1 MSFKPAP
8 QIFTNTYLKT
18 QSLFCDF
25 YTSERTNKYL
35 STLLSVDFPNISASL
50 SSLKSFSILAFDSR
64 DPLLKNILLY
74 LEDHYP
80 KVPIKLYYCNEIN
93 TSYSDIGK
101 AIHDITILP
110 YPKNNFDI
118 DFDFSTF
125 AIPFSSS
132 FFSKLSKYINSNL
145 PNIIDSNGNTYISSA
160 ALVKLLRGF
169 DDNQFT
175 SLLDFL
181 SALNPVINS
190 RFSSLGSRLVKYIVK
205 TDSPA
210 YPIRLIN
217 FNNSNIAES
226 APLEAIKKETQKVII
241 YPNSSDANSI
251 EYEIAEYKIE
261 PHEFQPHMFTVFL
274 NKGGGGN
281 KLMNSISKSL
291 SAYTIYAED
300 YLYDPCGI
308 AICWGVLRN
317 SKSIIDHA
325 IQNGNH
331 FLYVD
336 HSYFS
341 RGHGRSYRLCL
352 NSFECNTLKDCPDD
366 RRLKFD
372 IPLKPWN
379 KKGEKIIVCP
389 PTEYFVEAHKV
400 YGWLTETIAKIK
412 LYSDREIVVRK
423 KPSPGTS
430 SISLEE
436 QLESAHALVTHSS
449 NVAVEA
455 ACLGTPVF
463 TSTSSAASFVGLT
476 DLAKIENPI
485 YPDREMWLN
494 NLTYNQFQF
503 DEFKSQDFLDIFRFY
518 HSLEDISL

>member
-1 MSFKPAP
+1 MPFKPAP
-8 QIFTNTYLKT
+8 EIFTTAYLKT
-18 QSLFCDF
+18 QSLFCEF

-35 STLLSVDFPNISASL
+35 STLLSFDSHNISESL
-50 SSLKSFSILAFDSR
+50 SSLSSFSILALNSKDIF
-64 DPLLKNILLY
+64 LKNILVY

-80 KVPIKLYYCNEIN
+80 NVPIKLYYCDKNNLSLGNFQNSSQGITVSPYFNNNNEIN
-93 TSYSDIGK
+93 
-101 AIHDITILP
+101 
-110 YPKNNFDI
+110 
-118 DFDFSTF
+118 FDFTTF
-125 AIPFSSS
+125 ALPFSPS
-132 FFSKLSKYINSNL
+132 FFSKLSKYINSDL
-145 PNIIDSNGNTYISSA
+145 PNIVDLNQNKYISLA
-160 ALVKLLRGF
+160 ALVKLLNNF
-169 DDNQFT
+169 DDDQFT

-181 SALNPVINS
+181 SDLNPAINQF
-190 RFSSLGSRLVKYIVK
+190 RSLGSRLVKYIVK
-205 TDSPA
+205 SDSPA
-210 YPIRLIN
+210 YPTRLID
-217 FNNSNIAES
+217 FNTSSIAES
-226 APLEAIKKETQKVII
+226 APLEAIKKGVQKVII
-241 YPNSSDANSI
+241 YPNSYDSNSL
-251 EYEIAEYKIE
+251 EYEISEYKIE

-281 KLMNSISKSL
+281 RLMNSISQSL

-300 YLYDPCGI
+300 YLYDPCGV
-308 AICWGVLRN
+308 AICWGVLRK

-366 RRLKFD
+366 RRSRFD
-372 IPLKPWN
+372 IPLKPWK

-400 YGWLTETIAKIK
+400 YGWLTDTIAKIK
-412 LYSDREIVVRK
+412 LYSDREIVIRK
-423 KPSPGTS
+423 KPSQGSS

-463 TSTSSAASFVGLT
+463 TSASSAASFVGLT

-494 NLTYNQFQF
+494 NLTYNQFLF
-503 DEFKSQDFLDIFRFY
+503 DEFNSQDFLDIFRFY

>member
-1 MSFKPAP
+1 MPFKPAP
-8 QIFTNTYLKT
+8 EIFTNSYLKT
-18 QSLFCDF
+18 QSLFCEF
-25 YTSERTNKYL
+25 YKSERTNKYI
-35 STLLSVDFPNISASL
+35 STLLSLDFPNISESL
-50 SSLKSFSILAFDSR
+50 SSLSSFSVLALNSKDTY
-64 DPLLKNILLY
+64 LKIILLY
-74 LEDHYP
+74 LEDHCP
-80 KVPIKLYYCNEIN
+80 NVPINLYYCDEFNVSLGNSHN
-93 TSYSDIGK
+93 TSQKITESPYSEDN
-101 AIHDITILP
+101 
-110 YPKNNFDI
+110 YEI
-118 DFDFSTF
+118 DFDFTTF
-125 AIPFSSS
+125 ALPISAP
-132 FFSKLSKYINSNL
+132 FFSKLSKYLDADL
-145 PNIIDSNGNTYISSA
+145 PNIIDSNGNKYISLA
-160 ALVKLLRGF
+160 ALVKLLKDF
-169 DDNQFT
+169 DEIQF
-175 SLLDFL
+175 SSVLHFL
-181 SALNPVINS
+181 SDLNPSINS
-190 RFSSLGSRLVKYIVK
+190 QFRSLGSRLVKYIIK
-205 TDSPA
+205 SNSPA
-210 YPIRLIN
+210 YPTRLIN
-217 FNNSNIAES
+217 FNNSSIEES

-241 YPNSSDANSI
+241 YPNSYNSNSFD
-251 EYEIAEYKIE
+251 YEISEYKIE
-261 PHEFQPHMFTVFL
+261 PHQFQPHMFTVFL

-281 KLMNSISKSL
+281 KLMNSISESL
-291 SAYTIYAED
+291 SAYTIFAED

-325 IQNGNH
+325 IENGNH

-366 RRLKFD
+366 RRSKFD
-372 IPLKPWN
+372 IPLKPWK

-400 YGWLTETIAKIK
+400 YGWLTDTIAKIK

-463 TSTSSAASFVGLT
+463 TSSSSAASFVGLT

-494 NLTYNQFQF
+494 NLTYNQFLF